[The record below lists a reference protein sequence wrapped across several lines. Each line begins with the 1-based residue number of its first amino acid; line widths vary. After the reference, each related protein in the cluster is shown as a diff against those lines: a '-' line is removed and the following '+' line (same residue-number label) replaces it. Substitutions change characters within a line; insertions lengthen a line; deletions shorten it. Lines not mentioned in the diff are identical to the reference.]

1 MINETLSELQGSN
14 QRSIEAFRKDLTKIR
29 TGRAHVGVLDGVRVD
44 YFGSM
49 SPLNQVASVSVPDP
63 RQICIKPWDRSLIP
77 IIERAILQ
85 ADLGLNPSSDGEV
98 VRLNVPPLTTDRR
111 QELIRV
117 VKRMGEDAK
126 VGIRG
131 HRRDTN
137 ETLKELEKEGM
148 APKDDVHR
156 ALQKVQEATD
166 NCVGEIDT
174 IVEGKEQEILE
185 D

>member
-1 MINETLSELQGSN
+1 M
-14 QRSIEAFRKDLTKIR
+14 
-29 TGRAHVGVLDGVRVD
+29 GVLDGVRVD

-63 RQICIKPWDRSLIP
+63 RQIAIKPWDRTLIP
-77 IIERAILQ
+77 AIEKAILV
-85 ADLGLNPSSDGEV
+85 ADLGLTPSSDGEL

-126 VGIRG
+126 VSVRS
-131 HRRDTN
+131 HRRDAN
-137 ETLKELEKEGM
+137 ENLKEFEKEGLV
-148 APKDDVHR
+148 PKDDAHR
-156 ALQKVQEATD
+156 AIQKVQDATD
-166 NCVGEIDT
+166 GYVSNIDK
-174 IVEGKEQEILE
+174 IVEEKEKEIME